1 MPRKEQ
7 SLDSIQRRQDT
18 YDNKWGK
25 YKLHKKHCKDCKKTF
40 RWAGREKTK
49 GYRNAMFNKKQKTNN
64 TDIHKRKKYLL
75 NTTKRRIM

>member
-1 MPRKEQ
+1 MPRKEK

-49 GYRNAMFNKKQKTNN
+49 GYKNAMFNKNCETCMREMVEFEIKH
-64 TDIHKRKKYLL
+64 DL
-75 NTTKRRIM
+75 